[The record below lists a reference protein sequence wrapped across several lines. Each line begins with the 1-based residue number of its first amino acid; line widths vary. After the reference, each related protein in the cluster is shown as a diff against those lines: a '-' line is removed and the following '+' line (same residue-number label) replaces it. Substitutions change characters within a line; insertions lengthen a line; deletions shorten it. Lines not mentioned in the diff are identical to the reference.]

1 MPRNI
6 EIKVGIFIIISVLL
20 IGASVGYV
28 AYKKD
33 AFSKVYTFT
42 FMSKSG
48 DGFSEGMPLVFAG
61 FKIGTVDTMA
71 LSDKGTVLIKINIPE
86 RHIKW
91 TRKSSI
97 FILERPLI
105 GQPRIVVY
113 TDEMDSPVLSTD
125 MAPEIFHVDSIDEAI
140 HKVQPLLTK
149 IDRILDNVVTISSK
163 LSQKETLMEMAV
175 GDKESV
181 SSVNEFLQSIDT
193 MGRRLDT
200 ILSKVDTVIAR
211 TDQGLYGSDGLV
223 VLLRTV
229 LTDIIG
235 KLDRLNSV
243 IDDIP
248 TVTGQVVRSTG
259 DLDNLRKDIDD
270 TIHAVQELL
279 KDIDKMIPMKKE
291 REINVP

>member
-6 EIKVGIFIIISVLL
+6 EIKVGVFIIVSLLL
-20 IGASVGYV
+20 IGVSVGYV

-33 AFSKVYTFT
+33 VFSKVYTFT

-61 FKIGTVDTMA
+61 FKIGTVDTME
-71 LSDKGTVLIKINIPE
+71 LSEKGTVLIKIKIPE

-113 TDEMDSPVLSTD
+113 TDDMNSPVLSTD
-125 MAPEIFHVDSIDEAI
+125 TTPEIFLVDSIDEAI
-140 HKVQPLLTK
+140 QKVQPLLTK
-149 IDRILDNVVTISSK
+149 IDRILDNIVTISSN

-175 GDKESV
+175 GNKKSV
-181 SSVNEFLQSIDT
+181 ASVNEFLQSVHT
-193 MGRRLDT
+193 MGNRLDT
-200 ILSKVDTVIAR
+200 ILSKINTVIAR

-223 VLLRTV
+223 VLIRTILV
-229 LTDIIG
+229 DIIG
-235 KLDRLNSV
+235 KLERLNKA

-248 TVTGQVVRSTG
+248 AVTGQVARSTG
-259 DLDNLRKDIDD
+259 DLDKLRKDVDD
-270 TIHAVQELL
+270 TIYSMQEIL
-279 KDIDKMIPMKKE
+279 KDIDKMIPLKKE

>member
-61 FKIGTVDTMA
+61 FKIGTVDTME
-71 LSDKGTVLIKINIPE
+71 LSDKGTVLIKIKIPE

-91 TRKSSI
+91 VRKSSI

-113 TDEMDSPVLSTD
+113 TEDMESPVLSQD
-125 MAPEIFHVDSIDEAI
+125 MTPEIFLVDSIDEAI
-140 HKVQPLLTK
+140 QKVQPLLSK
-149 IDRILDNVVTISSK
+149 VDRILDNVVTISSN

-193 MGRRLDT
+193 MGSRLDT

-229 LTDIIG
+229 LSDIIG
-235 KLDRLNSV
+235 KLDRLNKV
-243 IDDIP
+243 FEDLP
-248 TVTGQVVRSTG
+248 AVTGQAVKSTE
-259 DLDNLRKDIDD
+259 DLERLRKDIDE
-270 TIHAVQELL
+270 TIYSVQELL
-279 KDIDKMIPMKKE
+279 KDIDRMIPLKKE